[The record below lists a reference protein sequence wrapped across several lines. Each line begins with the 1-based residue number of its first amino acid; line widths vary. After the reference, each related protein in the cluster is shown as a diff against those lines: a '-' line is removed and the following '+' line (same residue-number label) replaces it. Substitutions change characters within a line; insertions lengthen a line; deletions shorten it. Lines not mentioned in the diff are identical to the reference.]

1 MSTSYAMQVTRVTT
15 AQLATMT
22 GADGMI
28 VYNVDTDQMIVMDGN
43 TVGGNVMLDADAVD
57 DAIQAE
63 VTNFTASGGQTLPTI
78 GTPTTAGSV
87 VVWDGNAWDESA
99 DFALKADVAQD
110 FADLAPASG
119 NTVTGSALRWNN
131 GKLENFVIPASG
143 SGGGLAAPIK
153 TTDAD
158 KILAWNITTSNWEE
172 RDVFELKTD
181 VTAKIQ
187 AVKGNPVTY
196 TTIQALDA
204 QMSTVTSMATSNNA
218 TLGTKPNKPVRAPLV
233 GESLTW
239 DHVNGVFDYS
249 TNFPTFSDL
258 ATKATKPA
266 SSSITS
272 ATQDEVLAWDA
283 TANSGNGGFYHKDL
297 ASLATQ
303 VDVDSKAPKPP
314 TGIQAGEFLRWDET
328 NEVFTFAT
336 PAGGSGG
343 SSIPTPTTT
352 TDTSTAGAMQVLIW
366 DSASGDLKNVA
377 SPFAEP
383 PPASAAGE
391 YLRWDAT
398 TGWVNDTPAGGGGGS
413 SFGTPSSGTL
423 TNEAVTWDGVSSFVN
438 TTGYAM
444 LTDISGKVDKP
455 AVSTASGEVLK
466 WNQSTGALENV
477 ALSTTGFTSTGSIT
491 PPINS
496 AAGEYLAWDGANGV
510 FVNRTGFVTDSLL
523 DGMFPLTTDSTSNRA
538 VLVWDGTKTLNKDF
552 APATATPNGEFVKW
566 NGTTFENVALSTTGM
581 TTTGFVNPASGSG
594 FTEALQWD
602 ATNSIFV
609 NTPNFR
615 PDSSIDTSTSA
626 DDVLGWDGTQFYKKT
641 LASTST
647 AAGVMELTHDTVNNE
662 YVLSV
667 KASAIAA
674 L

>member
-28 VYNVDTDQMIVMDGN
+28 VYNVDTDQMVVMDGT

-63 VTNFTASGGQTLPTI
+63 VTNFTVSGGQTLPTI

-249 TNFPTFSDL
+249 ADFPTFSDL

-266 SSSITS
+266 TSSITS

-336 PAGGSGG
+336 PAGGGGG
-343 SSIPTPTTT
+343 SSIPTLTTT

-423 TNEAVTWDGVSSFVN
+423 ANEAVTWDGTSAFVN
-438 TTGYAM
+438 TNGYAM
-444 LTDISGKVDKP
+444 LTDLTGKADKP
-455 AVSTASGEVLK
+455 ATVTGANEFLQWTASG
-466 WNQSTGALENV
+466 WTNT
-477 ALSTTGFTSTGSIT
+477 ALSTVGVTSGSFVSPSTNTGTGQHVIW
-491 PPINS
+491 NGS
-496 AAGEYLAWDGANGV
+496 AFENASEFATESMLE
-510 FVNRTGFVTDSLL
+510 
-523 DGMFPLTTDSTSNRA
+523 GMFPLATDSTSNRA
-538 VLVWDGTKTLNKDF
+538 VLVWDGTKTLNKNF

-594 FTEALQWD
+594 FTDAIQWD
-602 ATNSIFV
+602 AVAGVLKNV
-609 NTPNFR
+609 PNFR
-615 PDSSIDTSTSA
+615 PDASIDTSTSA

>member
-28 VYNVDTDQMIVMDGN
+28 VYNVDTDQMVVMDGT
-43 TVGGNVMLDADAVD
+43 TVGGNAMLDADAVD

-78 GTPTTAGSV
+78 GTPTPAGSV
-87 VVWDGNAWDESA
+87 VTWDGNAWDESA

-119 NTVTGSALRWNN
+119 NTATGSALRWNN
-131 GKLENFVIPASG
+131 NKLENFVLPASG
-143 SGGGLAAPIK
+143 GSGGLSAPIK

-181 VTAKIQ
+181 VTAKINTI
-187 AVKGNPVTY
+187 KGNPVTY

-204 QMSTVTSMATSNNA
+204 QMTTVTSMATSNNA
-218 TLGTKPNKPVRAPLV
+218 ALGTKPNKPARAPNV

-249 TNFPTFSDL
+249 TDFVTTSDL
-258 ATKATKPA
+258 ATKSTKPNT
-266 SSSITS
+266 SSITS
-272 ATQDEVLAWDA
+272 PTQNEVLAWDA
-283 TANSGNGGFYHKDL
+283 SANSGDGAFIHKDL
-297 ASLATQ
+297 QPAIDA
-303 VDVDSKAPKPP
+303 KAPKPP

-343 SSIPTPTTT
+343 SSIPTPATT
-352 TDTSTAGAMQVLIW
+352 TDYTTAGAMQVLIW
-366 DSASGDLKNVA
+366 DNTSGDLKNVA
-377 SPFAEP
+377 SPFVEP

-398 TGWVNDTPAGGGGGS
+398 LGWLNDTPAGGGGGS

-423 TNEAVTWDGVSSFVN
+423 ANEAVTWDGVSAFVN

-444 LTDISGKVDKP
+444 LTDLTSKADAP
-455 AVSTASGEVLK
+455 TVSTGTNEVLK
-466 WNQSTGALENV
+466 WNQSTGAFENV

-491 PPINS
+491 PPTNT
-496 AAGEYLAWDGANGV
+496 ATGEYLAWNGTSGT
-510 FVNRTGFVTDSLL
+510 FENRSGFINQSVL
-523 DGMFPLTTDSTSNRA
+523 DGMFPASTASTSNRGA
-538 VLVWDGTKTLNKDF
+538 LIWDGTKTVNKDF
-552 APATATPNGEFVKW
+552 APATATPNGQFVKW

-594 FTEALQWD
+594 FTDALQWD
-602 ATNSIFV
+602 ATNSVFV

-615 PDSSIDTSTSA
+615 PDSTIDTSTGT

-641 LASTST
+641 LSPSTG
-647 AAGVMELTHDTVNNE
+647 AGVMELTHDTVNGE